1 MNLYLKSRCFT
12 LSGIL
17 CFCLSA
23 PLLISG
29 TSAVKTSRAKA
40 LPVLLL
46 PADVVIHNA
55 NPKSVVH
62 GNGSKTGLIAEEAKL
77 MYDNLRLKST
87 GLSRKVFEY
96 AWKGYKHLV
105 SKGQVR
111 NSDILSICDF
121 SQSSRRKRLYVIDLE
136 AMKILVNTYVA
147 HGRNSGGEYANR
159 FSNNPDSHQS
169 SLGFYVT
176 RSTYFGGHGLALKI
190 DGVERG
196 INDKANERN
205 IVVHGSKYIG
215 DKFLK
220 SNPFNG
226 RSFGCPAIPTSYT
239 PRVINSIKD
248 GSCLFIYHP
257 TKYYLTKSRILNG

>member
-1 MNLYLKSRCFT
+1 MNLYLKSRSFT
-12 LSGIL
+12 LSAVL
-17 CFCLSA
+17 CCCISA

-29 TSAVKTSRAKA
+29 SSAAKNTEDTPKEILY
-40 LPVLLL
+40 LPD
-46 PADVVIHNA
+46 DVVVNNGTIVSA
-55 NPKSVVH
+55 QKTRAAVV
-62 GNGSKTGLIAEEAKL
+62 AEEAKL
-77 MYDNLRLKST
+77 MYDKLKLKST
-87 GLSRKVFEY
+87 GLSKKVFAY
-96 AWKGYKHLV
+96 AWKGYKHLL

-111 NSDILSICDF
+111 NSDVLSICDF

-136 AMKILVNTYVA
+136 SEKMLVNTYVA

-159 FSNNPDSHQS
+159 FSNSPESHQS

-176 RSTYFGGHGLALKI
+176 RNTYFGGHGLALKI

-196 INDKANERN
+196 INDKAKERN

-215 DKFLK
+215 DQFLK
-220 SNPFNG
+220 SNRFNG
-226 RSFGCPAIPTSYT
+226 RSFGCPAIPAKQT
-239 PRVINSIKD
+239 PKVINSIKN